1 MHGMQTERRA
11 PLTNRPRYFFVASAT
26 IVFALDLVTKN
37 WAVSSLQYREPIRVI
52 GDFLKF
58 TYSTNKGAAFNI
70 ADNATIGLSI
80 VKLCV
85 ATFLIYYIR
94 KVTSVWWGLALGLL
108 CGGVIGNLWDRIT
121 RAPGRWGGEVVDWI
135 ELPHWPIFNIAD
147 SCIVVSAVFITILAM
162 RNIPPRGTK

>member
-1 MHGMQTERRA
+1 M
-11 PLTNRPRYFFVASAT
+11 
-26 IVFALDLVTKN
+26 
-37 WAVSSLQYREPIRVI
+37 I